1 MIRHIDS
8 PGGDKGATVCQAS
21 IRELGDIMKK
31 YVALAF
37 GLAFAVATF
46 AMPGAAQAAA
56 FGAPAAAQAVASD
69 STPSHDIATKKK
81 STKKKAKAAKPAR

>member
-1 MIRHIDS
+1 
-8 PGGDKGATVCQAS
+8 
-21 IRELGDIMKK
+21 MKK

-46 AMPGAAQAAA
+46 AIPGAAQAAV

-69 STPSHDIATKKK
+69 STPSHDIAA
-81 STKKKAKAAKPAR
+81 KKKAKKKTKAAKPAR